1 MGEGL
6 MYAFL
11 LVQVSPG
18 TEQKIKD
25 RIEHLPEVREAH
37 NTIGGWNVFVKLEVN
52 EMADAG
58 RFVKKYVICEDVLET
73 RTLFLAE
80 EEEDDE

>member
-52 EMADAG
+52 EMADVG
-58 RFVKKYVICEDVLET
+58 RFVRKHVICEDVLET
-73 RTLFLAE
+73 RTLFLE